1 MQEPG
6 TRYFSDRTALHKH
19 TPTKLPSLFYGK
31 KSYYCAGLAVHDTR
45 QDNWGRIVSLPV
57 LVEETCARG
66 ASTARLSIILSPRSP
81 HLLWTLVWPCKS
93 FSKGR
98 HRKPPVL
105 REWSTRERI
114 CALWRKRW
122 RKRFDYPTEKGTPA
136 KRIRIEKKTI
146 YSWRSLE
153 AA

>member
-1 MQEPG
+1 MRKRGIDRQAEDYIITEISALVMDLGLAMQEFVESG
-6 TRYFSDRTALHKH
+6 TIGNL
-19 TPTKLPSLFYGK
+19 
-31 KSYYCAGLAVHDTR
+31 
-45 QDNWGRIVSLPV
+45 
-57 LVEETCARG
+57 
-66 ASTARLSIILSPRSP
+66 
-81 HLLWTLVWPCKS
+81 
-93 FSKGR
+93 
-98 HRKPPVL
+98 VL

-146 YSWRSLE
+146 YNWRSLE